1 MEVDVWSRGGV
12 HRGSTAATRL
22 TGQQAHGEWRSA
34 ARRET
39 LRLCYQLAEL
49 GEDAALLFHPVVSFL
64 VSKLEMSDLRT
75 EQINSVS
82 LVDFKVTFFFFFPLD
97 LCSWFWQGNCL
108 MKPLQVC

>member
-34 ARRET
+34 ACRQT

-49 GEDAALLFHPVVSFL
+49 GEDAALPFPPSRLFSA
-64 VSKLEMSDLRT
+64 SKLEMSDLRT
-75 EQINSVS
+75 GQMNSVS
-82 LVDFKVTFFFFFPLD
+82 LVDFKVTFFTLD

>member
-49 GEDAALLFHPVVSFL
+49 GEDAALLFHPVIFL
-64 VSKLEMSDLRT
+64 ASKLEMSDLRT
-75 EQINSVS
+75 GQMNSVS
-82 LVDFKVTFFFFFPLD
+82 LVDFKVTFFL
-97 LCSWFWQGNCL
+97 LWICVAGSGRET
-108 MKPLQVC
+108 VS